1 MIDAPLG
8 LTNIL
13 TVVLAV
19 CCLWTTTAQTR
30 ASIIRLWRLSVPA
43 VFAAVVA
50 LVLLAGVFDATLP
63 HDGEW
68 VAGLVLGS
76 LIGRSRGHALAVEI
90 DRVWGLV
97 RLPSAADGVLAATGI
112 VILSMVDFASAA
124 LQDPVTEPIHVAAAA
139 AFCAGF
145 IGCPAVAIMGRSSQS
160 RHVELHTVGE
170 RSKSKDLET
179 RFVIDR

>member
-8 LTNIL
+8 LANIL

-19 CCLWTTTAQTR
+19 CCLWTTIAQTR
-30 ASIIRLWRLSVPA
+30 ASIIRLWRLAIPA

-68 VAGLVLGS
+68 LAGLVMGS
-76 LIGRSRGHALAVEI
+76 LIGRSRGQALAVEI

-97 RLPSAADGVLAATGI
+97 RLPNAADGLLAAAGI
-112 VILSMVDFASAA
+112 VLLSIVDFASAA
-124 LQDPVTEPIHVAAAA
+124 LQDPVIEPVHVAAAA

-145 IGCPAVAIMGRSSQS
+145 IGCRAVAIMGRSSQS
-160 RHVELHTVGE
+160 RHVELYTVDQHSE
-170 RSKSKDLET
+170 SKDLET
-179 RFVIDR
+179 RFAIDR